1 MSHNIINTLDSL
13 MSATDRLSKVV
24 FSGETTTP
32 LPMAYQVNF
41 PRLELVIDGLIE
53 MSIGGHADSINKI
66 QQTRST
72 ALFVPSDGWNKPEW
86 MSPVT
91 TLSLLFSKQQ
101 IGFSLMHWDGAK
113 FEVLDKSNITI
124 TKSRICELLIQ
135 TLNEIS
141 LQAEL
146 QNTAIQLVKA
156 LISFSIESLKDTKTQ
171 YSRGYALFDAVRN
184 FIEKNY
190 QQPLTR
196 ESVAAEFFIS
206 PNYLSWLFRK
216 EGHITFND
224 FINFV
229 RLERAKYL
237 LKRFDIT
244 IHDIAQQCGF
254 NDANYFCRIF
264 KKKTNL
270 APSEYRKQFRINS

>member
-1 MSHNIINTLDSL
+1 MNHDLINTLDGF
-13 MSATDRLSKVV
+13 MSATDSLSKII

-41 PRLELVIDGLIE
+41 PRLELVVDGSIE
-53 MSIGGHADSINKI
+53 MTIGGYADDINKI

-72 ALFVPSDGWNKPEW
+72 ALFVPPDGWNKPEW

-101 IGFSLMHWDGAK
+101 IGFSLMHWSGSNFEILAK
-113 FEVLDKSNITI
+113 DHITI
-124 TKSRICELLIQ
+124 SKSRICELLIQ
-135 TLNEIS
+135 ALNEIS
-141 LQAEL
+141 LQTEH
-146 QNTAIQLVKA
+146 QDTAIQLVKA
-156 LISFSIESLKDTKTQ
+156 LISFSIESLRDTKTQ
-171 YSRGYALFDAVRN
+171 YSRGYALFNAVRN

-244 IHDIAQQCGF
+244 IHEIAQQCGF
-254 NDANYFCRIF
+254 NDSNYFCRIF
-264 KKKTNL
+264 KKKTAL
-270 APSEYRKQFRINS
+270 APSEYRKQFRINQ

>member
-1 MSHNIINTLDSL
+1 MNHDLINALDGFMST
-13 MSATDRLSKVV
+13 TDGLSKVI

-41 PRLELVIDGLIE
+41 PRLELVVDGLIE
-53 MSIGGHADSINKI
+53 MSIGDHADSINKI

-72 ALFVPSDGWNKPEW
+72 ALFVPPDGWNKPEW
-86 MSPVT
+86 MTPVT

-101 IGFSLMHWDGAK
+101 IGFSLTYWNGSK
-113 FEVLDKSNITI
+113 FEILGKGHITI
-124 TKSRICELLIQ
+124 SKSRICELLIQ

-141 LQAEL
+141 LQAEH
-146 QNTAIQLVKA
+146 QDTAIQLVKG
-156 LISFSIESLKDTKTQ
+156 LISFSIESLKDKKTQ

-244 IHDIAQQCGF
+244 IHEIAQQCGF
-254 NDANYFCRIF
+254 NDSNYFCRIF
-264 KKKTNL
+264 KKKTDL
-270 APSEYRKQFRINS
+270 APSEYRKQFRINQ